1 MTEHESTEAPPAAPE
16 ASASTFELH
25 GKPEEISKL
34 LRAMGKARAQMP
46 TMVADA
52 AGQFQNRTFKY
63 LDLPSIY
70 AAAIPCLDREGVTV
84 FHPNCQVNM
93 RTQRATTI
101 LAGHGA
107 MVEVSTDFTCAVAPE
122 NVKGVGSMFTYL
134 NRYQMR
140 GLCAVAG
147 DDDPDA
153 AGTGAPQQSAPF
165 KSQPKPAELPKQRE
179 PEPARPAPAQK
190 PPDPEASQADDSDA
204 PDNGPLV
211 KGSPTATRMTALLME
226 NGLSGPDERNAFI
239 LKVTGKTVVPG
250 IVLTY
255 GDARKL
261 MKALQ

>member
-84 FHPNCQVNM
+84 FHPNCQVNI

-107 MVEVSTDFTCAVAPE
+107 MVEVSTDFTCTVAPE

-179 PEPARPAPAQK
+179 PDPDRQAPAQK
-190 PPDPEASQADDSDA
+190 PPEASQHDDSDA

-211 KGSPTATRMTALLME
+211 AGSKTAMALTSLFLE
-226 NGLSGPDERNAFI
+226 KGLSEKAERNAYI
-239 LKVTGKTVVPG
+239 LKITGKNMAPG
-250 IVLTY
+250 GDRFTY